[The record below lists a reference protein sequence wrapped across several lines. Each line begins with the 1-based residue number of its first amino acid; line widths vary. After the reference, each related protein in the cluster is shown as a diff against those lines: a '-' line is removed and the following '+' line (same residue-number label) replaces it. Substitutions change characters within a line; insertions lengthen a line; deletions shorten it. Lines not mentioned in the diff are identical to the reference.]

1 MAKRRRKRR
10 SSGRRVRARR
20 ASPRRRRRVH
30 RRRPVAR
37 RRRVGRRARARRSSK
52 VIYINPR
59 RRRRGRRS
67 HRRNP
72 GGIGGTLKRAF
83 VPYATGFITS
93 AAIAVLDTGLSNYPV
108 VKNIIKVGAALSIA
122 AFGRRY
128 PNASTAAI
136 AAIAACQGYPLGTKL
151 AGGMVAQNPAQAVKG
166 LAGMAAVYP
175 EMGAL
180 LNGGMGAL
188 LNGPDNLDQTVVDYQ
203 QAVAN
208 MADDD

>member
-1 MAKRRRKRR
+1 M
-10 SSGRRVRARR
+10 
-20 ASPRRRRRVH
+20 
-30 RRRPVAR
+30 
-37 RRRVGRRARARRSSK
+37 
-52 VIYINPR
+52 
-59 RRRRGRRS
+59 
-67 HRRNP
+67 
-72 GGIGGTLKRAF
+72 GGTLKRAF
-83 VPYATGFITS
+83 IPYATGFITS

-108 VKNIIKVGAALSIA
+108 VKNIVKVGAALSIA

-128 PNASTAAI
+128 PVASTAAI
-136 AAIAACQGYPLGTKL
+136 AAIAACQGYPLGTRL

-188 LNGPDNLDQTVVDYQ
+188 LNGPENLDQTVIDYQ